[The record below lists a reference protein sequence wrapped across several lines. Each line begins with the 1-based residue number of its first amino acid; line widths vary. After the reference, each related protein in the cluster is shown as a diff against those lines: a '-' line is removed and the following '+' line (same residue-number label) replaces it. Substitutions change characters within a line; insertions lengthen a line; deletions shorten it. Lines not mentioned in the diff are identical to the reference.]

1 MADEPQTTAQEGMAK
16 EFPYESRNS
25 PRKEVDEDCHEK
37 LKLAPVHVIPSPAT
51 WYDFK
56 SDGEKSD
63 DDSNQNTASKNSQ
76 VEDDDITVGSDYS
89 QDDDD
94 VSFNSQDTESFQ
106 TDLFSDKKTAE
117 SRLVVSSTCNPKPL
131 VAIETPKRK
140 LVIRKTSLP
149 RKTKPTSSKLQIKAL
164 KEVTTEVL
172 PNAAQELIT
181 STARRA
187 YHYTCLTYSMSTWFQ
202 HRSYQSEIN
211 NKVGGYRRNY
221 LQTHGIRDPETNE
234 ILWRESSTTG
244 VKKAK
249 NKKGEQLGWEDEWDK
264 ARLALPPFSSLPWI
278 DRQLV
283 TEWRTC
289 DYLSTRAM
297 KQQRELGDDGI
308 TFENLNRSKESLDDW
323 SHDVDFE
330 QARTLV
336 PKPLSRPPWEN
347 AMSCYACRKPF
358 GSSRLRHHCR
368 LCGRSYCHLHSRWG
382 HKLPHLGYSPEIP
395 ERVCAPCKQVLYGQN
410 LAERIAWRMAR
421 CRDCLSGPDL
431 VPYFDTGVDSIEDA
445 AYRLTRAALH
455 MARSIP
461 LGAQAAVAVETL
473 DVLRKHGLKGV
484 YGLILRKEF
493 MAAADLLCKVTGINK
508 RAWPLSV
515 HELSAAIFYALAQ
528 HRALR
533 GIDPEREH
541 RIHSFKRGGENESV
555 TTLNEDELS
564 TGKSSCLSSESLKK
578 SEGAVEQHSNCYI
591 IEELGVDPLGT
602 DEGGDMIVWG
612 KQTLQMSGTC
622 ISNRVIDETDDY
634 DPVSDNDLV
643 VMTMTEQEL
652 KGPRSSNAGCPQVQ
666 TGEKRSE
673 LKKGDSRTEGNVSSD
688 ALNKQTEESQKNPI
702 ELPFEPVCEPVSDA
716 ILSSLMFYAPLAM
729 NFIYATSEVD
739 MQLLAAQQGWRLVY
753 AHLNQIDDGSWGG
766 QVADKPAAALFVHM
780 EQKIACFAV
789 RGTATIND
797 VVTDIRA
804 MPVQFPDAEIDGYS
818 PAVEGRN
825 EIDEEGWTSILKGQ
839 GLALCGMAGAAYNL
853 FRENIDALLLF
864 ARKGYRIRLTGHSLG
879 GSVAALLGALVR
891 RHFEL
896 KISSGDALGDVV
908 WSCEFRQGGEE
919 KKRTIPKNDMLR
931 VYSYGSPACVDAKL
945 SDYAQSYVTNCV
957 LHDDIVPRL
966 TPTSIRAFLKHL
978 LTIRETWVKEH
989 LTDDITAITE
999 RAKTAWAPKLRNG
1012 FTLMPSKKA
1021 SMKVYKKLKAKGN
1034 SFQKKLKRQEKRRP
1048 NAPSAKILIHDEG
1061 RQLSD
1066 TRKMVEDE
1074 LKKLEADRA
1083 EADDDKGRNSEESG
1097 ANEDREALLYDG
1109 DCFYEAEESLIEC
1122 SDEESEGDDV
1132 HNLSW

>member
-1 MADEPQTTAQEGMAK
+1 MANEPQTEAQEGIAK
-16 EFPYESRNS
+16 EHLPESQNS
-25 PRKEVDEDCHEK
+25 VPNKVDKDSHEE
-37 LKLAPVHVIPSPAT
+37 AQPVPVHVIPSPAT
-51 WYDFK
+51 WYEFK
-56 SDGEKSD
+56 SDEDQPD
-63 DDSNQNTASKNSQ
+63 DCSNQNTASENSQ
-76 VEDDDITVGSDYS
+76 EDDVTAGSDSSEDDDQI
-89 QDDDD
+89 
-94 VSFNSQDTESFQ
+94 SFNSQDTESDQ
-106 TDLFSDKKTAE
+106 ADLFAVNKTFE
-117 SRLVVSSTCNPKPL
+117 NHQGSTIAKHS
-131 VAIETPKRK
+131 VAIDTSKSK
-140 LVIRKTSLP
+140 VVVRKTPLPQRTKSTYSKQKVKASLK
-149 RKTKPTSSKLQIKAL
+149 R
-164 KEVTTEVL
+164 VTTEVL

-187 YHYTCLTYSMSTWFQ
+187 YHYTRLTYNTSTWFQ
-202 HRSYQSEIN
+202 HHRYHSEIN
-211 NKVGGYRRNY
+211 NKIGGYRRSY
-221 LQTHGIRDPETNE
+221 LEANGIRDPDTDE
-234 ILWRESSTTG
+234 ILWRGNTTG
-244 VKKAK
+244 MKTTS

-283 TEWRTC
+283 AEWRTC
-289 DYLSTRAM
+289 DYLSTRAIQ
-297 KQQRELGDDGI
+297 QQRELRGGDLKS
-308 TFENLNRSKESLDDW
+308 TNPNPSKESLDDW

-336 PKPLSRPPWEN
+336 PKPLPRPPWEN

-368 LCGRSYCHLHSRWG
+368 LCGRSYCHVHSRWG

-410 LAERIAWRMAR
+410 LAECIAWRMAR
-421 CRDCLSGPDL
+421 CRDCLSGSDL

-533 GIDPEREH
+533 GVDPEREH
-541 RIHSFKRGGENESV
+541 RIHALKNVGENGSV
-555 TTLNEDELS
+555 KDSNEDEIS
-564 TGKSSCLSSESLKK
+564 TDNDSCLDCENVRNSQCAGGQISSS
-578 SEGAVEQHSNCYI
+578 SVVRAIGADVP
-591 IEELGVDPLGT
+591 DT
-602 DEGGDMIVWG
+602 DEGGDTIVWG
-612 KQTLQMSGTC
+612 EQPLQQSITC
-622 ISNRVIDETDDY
+622 ISNRVIDETDNY
-634 DPVSDNDLV
+634 DPVADNDAI
-643 VMTMTEQEL
+643 VMSLTEQEL
-652 KGPRSSNAGCPQVQ
+652 KGSMPSGVSCPQVQ
-666 TGEKRSE
+666 TGENCPQLQTGE
-673 LKKGDSRTEGNVSSD
+673 DTRTESNASNETTKETPN
-688 ALNKQTEESQKNPI
+688 NKN
-702 ELPFEPVCEPVSDA
+702 ELPFETVCEPVSDA
-716 ILSSLMFYAPLAM
+716 LLSSLIFYAPLAM

-753 AHLNQIDDGSWGG
+753 AHLNQMDDGF

-896 KISSGDALGDVV
+896 KISSGDALGNVV
-908 WSCEFRQGGEE
+908 WSSELKQGGEE
-919 KKRTIPKNDMLR
+919 KKHTIPKNDILR

-957 LHDDIVPRL
+957 LHDDVVPRL
-966 TPTSIRAFLKHL
+966 TPTSIRALLKHL
-978 LTIRETWVKEH
+978 LTIRETWVKDH

-999 RAKTAWAPKLRNG
+999 RAKTVWAPKLRNG
-1012 FTLMPSKKA
+1012 FTLMPSKKS
-1021 SMKVYKKLKAKGN
+1021 SMKVYKKIKAKGN
-1034 SFQKKLKRQEKRRP
+1034 SFQKKLKRHKKRNP
-1048 NAPSAKILIHDEG
+1048 KASSAKVLIHNDDCQVSEM
-1061 RQLSD
+1061 
-1066 TRKMVEDE
+1066 RKRVEEE
-1074 LKKLEADRA
+1074 LKKLEAGQVETDQV
-1083 EADDDKGRNSEESG
+1083 GSNCEESG
-1097 ANEDREALLYDG
+1097 KNDDNEALLYDG

-1122 SDEESEGDDV
+1122 SDEESEADTSGP
-1132 HNLSW
+1132 SW